1 MTAVP
6 ETTPPDLLAQLAAM
20 RTRAQEERSY
30 LNLAPGD
37 EASPADD
44 VLRLLAIPE
53 ALLKAHQPGT
63 NVIFGGLCK
72 RHENHR
78 FFSITATEAQDV
90 RDCGDCEAAVDRAC
104 TGCVPQVDVRRCPVR
119 ALIAAALAPATEDE
133 TP

>member
-20 RTRAQEERSY
+20 RTRALEERSY

-53 ALLKAHQPGT
+53 ALLNLADDWDDRMR
-63 NVIFGGLCK
+63 VIYGPDISLSETSSMA
-72 RHENHR
+72 RE
-78 FFSITATEAQDV
+78 
-90 RDCGDCEAAVDRAC
+90 
-104 TGCVPQVDVRRCPVR
+104 VR
-119 ALIAAALAPATEDE
+119 ALIAAALAPAAEDGSGQE
-133 TP
+133 VPGGH